1 VQERYSAAVRQAV
14 ADPAVAEQLARQGAE
29 ATTNTPAEF
38 RRRLQDE
45 IAKWAAVVKFANV
58 KPD

>member
-1 VQERYSAAVRQAV
+1 MRQAV
-14 ADPAVAEQLARQGAE
+14 ADPAVAELLARQGAE

>member
-1 VQERYSAAVRQAV
+1 
-14 ADPAVAEQLARQGAE
+14 VAELLAKQGAE
-29 ATTNTPAEF
+29 ANTNTPAEF

-45 IAKWAAVVKFANV
+45 IAQWAAVVKFANV

>member
-1 VQERYSAAVRQAV
+1 MRQ
-14 ADPAVAEQLARQGAE
+14 AVAEQLARQGAE
-29 ATTNTPAEF
+29 AMTNTPAEF
-38 RRRLQDE
+38 RRLLQAE